1 MGSMKILVTGSQGQ
15 LGHALQERSLNHKD
29 WIWKFTKRSELDI
42 TVPEKVQQFVYE
54 FQPDWI
60 INAAAYT
67 NVDGSETNQELAFRV
82 NAEGPHNLAMAA
94 IEANAKLVHISTD
107 YVFDGTKNEPYT
119 ETDQPNPLQVYGK
132 SKLEGET
139 LIQET
144 GVPGIIIRTSW
155 LYGTHGK
162 NFVKTI
168 IRLAEE
174 KDEIQVVD
182 DQIGSPTYVG
192 DLAEAILELLSKH
205 TFHHLELL
213 HYSNEGGISWY
224 EFAEKINLLC
234 SLGCTIKLISSE
246 TLKQKAIRPSFTK
259 LDVSQIK
266 KFQLIIQQ
274 WDDSLALFL
283 NEKKF

>member
-1 MGSMKILVTGSQGQ
+1 MKILVTGCNGQ
-15 LGHALQERSLNHKD
+15 LGHAMQEISTYLSE
-29 WIWKFTKRSELDI
+29 WTWKFTDLPELDI
-42 TVPEKVQQFVYE
+42 TNPEQVNQTVKN

-67 NVDGSETNQELAFRV
+67 DVDGAETNQELAFRV
-82 NAEGPHNLAMAA
+82 NAEGPHNLAKAV

-155 LYGTHGK
+155 LYGSHGN

-168 IRLAEE
+168 LRLADE

>member
-1 MGSMKILVTGSQGQ
+1 MKILVTGCNGQ
-15 LGHALQERSLNHKD
+15 LGHAMQEISTYLSE
-29 WIWKFTKRSELDI
+29 WTWKFTDLPELDI
-42 TVPEKVQQFVYE
+42 TNPEQVNQTVKN

-67 NVDGSETNQELAFRV
+67 DVDGAETNQELAFRV
-82 NAEGPHNLAMAA
+82 NAEGPHNLAKAV

-144 GVPGIIIRTSW
+144 GVLGIIIRTSW

-192 DLAEAILELLSKH
+192 DLAEVILELLSKH

-266 KFQLIIQQ
+266 KKFQVIIQQ

>member
-1 MGSMKILVTGSQGQ
+1 MKILVTGCNGQ
-15 LGHALQERSLNHKD
+15 LGHAMQEISTYLSE
-29 WIWKFTKRSELDI
+29 WTWKFTDLPELDI
-42 TVPEKVQQFVYE
+42 TNPEQVNQTVKN

-67 NVDGSETNQELAFRV
+67 DVDGAETNQELAFRV
-82 NAEGPHNLAMAA
+82 NAEGPHNLAKAV

-155 LYGTHGK
+155 LYGSHGN

-168 IRLAEE
+168 LRLADE

-182 DQIGSPTYVG
+182 DQIGSPTNVG

-213 HYSNEGGISWY
+213 HYSNEGGISWF
-224 EFAEKINLLC
+224 EFARKIIKNKKMNKIKPIITEELKSKIKRPKYTVLDFNKSHNKFNLKILNW
-234 SLGCTIKLISSE
+234 KD
-246 TLKQKAIRPSFTK
+246 SFNK
-259 LDVSQIK
+259 S
-266 KFQLIIQQ
+266 
-274 WDDSLALFL
+274 FL
-283 NEKKF
+283 VNN

>member
-1 MGSMKILVTGSQGQ
+1 MKILVTGCNGQ
-15 LGHALQERSLNHKD
+15 LGHAMQEISTYLSE
-29 WIWKFTKRSELDI
+29 WTWKFTDLPELDI
-42 TVPEKVQQFVYE
+42 TNPEQVNQTVKN

-67 NVDGSETNQELAFRV
+67 DVDGAETNQELAFRV
-82 NAEGPHNLAMAA
+82 NAEGPHNLAKAV

-155 LYGTHGK
+155 LYGSHGN

-168 IRLAEE
+168 LRLADE

-283 NEKKF
+283 NEKKL

>member
-1 MGSMKILVTGSQGQ
+1 MKILVTGSQGQ
-15 LGHALQERSLNHKD
+15 LGHALQERSLSHKD
-29 WIWKFTKRSELDI
+29 WIWKFTERSELDI
-42 TVPEKVQQFVYE
+42 TVPEQIQQFVYE

-67 NVDGSETNQELAFRV
+67 NVNGAETNQDLAYRV
-82 NAEGPHNLAMAA
+82 NAEGPHNLAKAA

-155 LYGTHGK
+155 LYGTHGN
-162 NFVKTI
+162 NFVKI
-168 IRLAEE
+168 ILRLAEE

-213 HYSNEGGISWY
+213 HYSNDGGISWY
-224 EFAEKINLLC
+224 EFGEKINLLC

-283 NEKKF
+283 NEKKL

>member
-1 MGSMKILVTGSQGQ
+1 MKILVTGCNGQ
-15 LGHALQERSLNHKD
+15 LGHAMQEISTYLSE
-29 WIWKFTKRSELDI
+29 WTWKFTDLPELDI
-42 TVPEKVQQFVYE
+42 TNPEQVNQTVKN

-67 NVDGSETNQELAFRV
+67 DVDGAETNQDLAYQV
-82 NAEGPHNLAMAA
+82 NAEGPHNLAKAV

-155 LYGTHGK
+155 LYGSHGN

-168 IRLAEE
+168 LRLADE

>member
-1 MGSMKILVTGSQGQ
+1 MKILVTGCNGQ
-15 LGHALQERSLNHKD
+15 LGHAMQEISTYLSE
-29 WIWKFTKRSELDI
+29 WTWKFTDLPELDI
-42 TVPEKVQQFVYE
+42 TNPEQVNQTVKN

-67 NVDGSETNQELAFRV
+67 DVDGAETNQELAFRV
-82 NAEGPHNLAMAA
+82 NAEGPHNLAKAV

-155 LYGTHGK
+155 LYGSYGN

-168 IRLAEE
+168 LRLADE

-182 DQIGSPTYVG
+182 DQIGSPTYVS

-224 EFAEKINLLC
+224 EFAEKIIKNKKMNKIKPIITEELKSKIKRPKYTVLDFNKSHNKFNLKILNW
-234 SLGCTIKLISSE
+234 KD
-246 TLKQKAIRPSFTK
+246 SFNK
-259 LDVSQIK
+259 S
-266 KFQLIIQQ
+266 
-274 WDDSLALFL
+274 FL
-283 NEKKF
+283 VNN

>member
-1 MGSMKILVTGSQGQ
+1 MKILVTGSQGQ

-29 WIWKFTKRSELDI
+29 WIWKFTERAELDI

-155 LYGTHGK
+155 LYGTHGN

-168 IRLAEE
+168 LRLADE

-192 DLAEAILELLSKH
+192 DLAEAILELLSIH

-224 EFAEKINLLC
+224 EFAEKIIKNKKMNKIKPIITEELKSKIKRPKYTVLDFNKSHNKFNLKILNW
-234 SLGCTIKLISSE
+234 KD
-246 TLKQKAIRPSFTK
+246 SFNK
-259 LDVSQIK
+259 S
-266 KFQLIIQQ
+266 
-274 WDDSLALFL
+274 FL
-283 NEKKF
+283 VNN

>member
-1 MGSMKILVTGSQGQ
+1 MKILVTGCNGQ
-15 LGHALQERSLNHKD
+15 LGHAMQEISTYLSE
-29 WIWKFTKRSELDI
+29 WTWKFTDLPELDI
-42 TVPEKVQQFVYE
+42 TNPEQVNQTVKN

-67 NVDGSETNQELAFRV
+67 DVDGAETNQELAFRV

-155 LYGTHGK
+155 LYGTHGN

-168 IRLAEE
+168 LRLADE

-224 EFAEKINLLC
+224 EFAEKIIKNKKMNKIKPIITEELKSKIKRPKYTVLDFNKSHNKFNLKILNW
-234 SLGCTIKLISSE
+234 KD
-246 TLKQKAIRPSFTK
+246 SFNK
-259 LDVSQIK
+259 S
-266 KFQLIIQQ
+266 
-274 WDDSLALFL
+274 FL
-283 NEKKF
+283 VNN

>member
-1 MGSMKILVTGSQGQ
+1 MKILVTGSQGQ

-29 WIWKFTKRSELDI
+29 WIWKFTERSELDI

-54 FQPDWI
+54 FQPDWV
-60 INAAAYT
+60 INVAAYT

-155 LYGTHGK
+155 LYGTHGN

-168 IRLAEE
+168 LRLADE

-192 DLAEAILELLSKH
+192 DLAETIYKLFSENTENIHEILH
-205 TFHHLELL
+205 F
-213 HYSNEGGISWY
+213 SNEGRISWF
-224 EFAEKINLLC
+224 EFAQQIIKNSLNVCKTIPIDSKDLIQIAPRPRFSILNNKIIKQYGVTQNNWKDSLNKCIKSIIIEKI
-234 SLGCTIKLISSE
+234 
-246 TLKQKAIRPSFTK
+246 
-259 LDVSQIK
+259 
-266 KFQLIIQQ
+266 
-274 WDDSLALFL
+274 
-283 NEKKF
+283 

>member
-1 MGSMKILVTGSQGQ
+1 MKILVTGCNGQ
-15 LGHALQERSLNHKD
+15 LGHAMQEISTYLSE
-29 WIWKFTKRSELDI
+29 WTWKFTDLPELDI
-42 TVPEKVQQFVYE
+42 TNPEQVNQTVKN
-54 FQPDWI
+54 FQPGWI

-67 NVDGSETNQELAFRV
+67 DVDGAETNQELAFRV
-82 NAEGPHNLAMAA
+82 NAEGPHNLAKAV

-155 LYGTHGK
+155 LYGTHGN

-168 IRLAEE
+168 LRLADE

-192 DLAEAILELLSKH
+192 DLAEAILELLSIH

-224 EFAEKINLLC
+224 EFARKIIKNKKMNKIKPIITEELKSKIKRPKYTVLDFNKSHNKFNLKILNW
-234 SLGCTIKLISSE
+234 KD
-246 TLKQKAIRPSFTK
+246 SFNK
-259 LDVSQIK
+259 S
-266 KFQLIIQQ
+266 
-274 WDDSLALFL
+274 FL
-283 NEKKF
+283 VNN

>member
-1 MGSMKILVTGSQGQ
+1 MKILVTGCNGQ
-15 LGHALQERSLNHKD
+15 LGHAIQEISTYLSE
-29 WIWKFTKRSELDI
+29 WTWKFTDLPELDI
-42 TVPEKVQQFVYE
+42 TNPEQVNQTVKN

-67 NVDGSETNQELAFRV
+67 DVDGAETNQELAFRV
-82 NAEGPHNLAMAA
+82 NAEGPHNLAKAV

-155 LYGTHGK
+155 LYGTHGN

-168 IRLAEE
+168 LRLADE

-224 EFAEKINLLC
+224 EFAEKIIKNKKMNKIKPIITEELKSKIKRPKYTVLDFNKSHNKFNLKILNW
-234 SLGCTIKLISSE
+234 KD
-246 TLKQKAIRPSFTK
+246 SFNK
-259 LDVSQIK
+259 S
-266 KFQLIIQQ
+266 
-274 WDDSLALFL
+274 FL
-283 NEKKF
+283 VNN

>member
-1 MGSMKILVTGSQGQ
+1 MKILVTGKQGQ
-15 LGHALQERSLNHKD
+15 LGYAFKELSENHSELT
-29 WIWKFTKRSELDI
+29 WKFTDRSELDI
-42 TVPEKVQQFVYE
+42 TDSTNIQSVVKNFH
-54 FQPDWI
+54 PDWI

-67 NVDGSETNQELAFRV
+67 DVDGAENNEKLAFNV
-82 NAEGPHNLAMAA
+82 NADGPHYLAKAA
-94 IEANAKLVHISTD
+94 QEIGAKLVHVSTD

-155 LYGTHGK
+155 LYGTHGN

-168 IRLAEE
+168 LRLADE

-192 DLAEAILELLSKH
+192 DLAEAILELLSIH

-224 EFAEKINLLC
+224 EFARKIIKNKKMNKIKPIITEELKSKIKRPKYTVLDFNKSHNKFNLKILNW
-234 SLGCTIKLISSE
+234 KD
-246 TLKQKAIRPSFTK
+246 SF
-259 LDVSQIK
+259 K
-266 KFQLIIQQ
+266 K
-274 WDDSLALFL
+274 SFL
-283 NEKKF
+283 VNN